1 MKHYKRGTAPHISL
15 VFSQTETQTC
25 QYFGLQGRVNPHRW
39 FQLLWL
45 IRFLIRLKPGASQM
59 WIIEVPR
66 KWFSECEV
74 SLKIFFYTFP
84 LCLYYTHLKY
94 KEAQPKFYLSQRTL
108 QMSWEAGFSQM
119 QVKCFWHAIWSSIVL
134 SSICEKQKYPH
145 EKKNIVLKSLF
156 FFIVYFV
163 FVSNFSFNC
172 FWKTFFVL
180 FFAKKLSWFFF
191 FQKKSSTHVN
201 VCVSCW
207 KIWLV
212 STHWKNKW

>member
-25 QYFGLQGRVNPHRW
+25 QYFGLRGRVNPHRW

-119 QVKCFWHAIWSSIVL
+119 QVKCFWHAIWWSIVL

-156 FFIVYFV
+156 FFYSLPHTEVFILFLCQIFLSIASEKLFLYF
-163 FVSNFSFNC
+163 FLQRNC
-172 FWKTFFVL
+172 HD
-180 FFAKKLSWFFF
+180 FFF
-191 FQKKSSTHVN
+191 FKKKVQHTWMFVF
-201 VCVSCW
+201 
-207 KIWLV
+207 LV
-212 STHWKNKW
+212 EKND

>member
-1 MKHYKRGTAPHISL
+1 MKNYKRGTAPHISL

-25 QYFGLQGRVNPHRW
+25 QYFGLRGRVNPHRW

-94 KEAQPKFYLSQRTL
+94 KEAQPKFYLSQRGRFL
-108 QMSWEAGFSQM
+108 SNASQM
-119 QVKCFWHAIWSSIVL
+119 FLTCNLMEYRSKFHMWKTKIPTW
-134 SSICEKQKYPH
+134 KKKYCP
-145 EKKNIVLKSLF
+145 EISF
-156 FFIVYFV
+156 FFLLITTHWSVYFV

-207 KIWLV
+207 KKWLV
-212 STHWKNKW
+212 STHWKNKL